1 MTLTE
6 QAYEIIR
13 QDIINGNL
21 APTTPL
27 RLDKLKARYGI
38 GHSPLREA
46 LSRLQ
51 SERLVEA
58 APLKGFTVAPLSL
71 DLMWDAIETRILIE
85 TRALRLSIKNGGDD
99 WETNIV
105 SALHAL
111 TLQTGRLRDANDPK
125 PSDFKTLEER
135 HWAFHQSLLAAC
147 RSGWLLELSER
158 LYAATERYRYPFHEA
173 ITGSSS
179 APDPQDEHQAL
190 ADAVIDRDV
199 DRSVALLDSH
209 LRIMGEQIE
218 LLMADGVDIIAD
230 LSKPA
235 TAS

>member
-6 QAYEIIR
+6 QAYEKIR
-13 QDIINGNL
+13 QDIIDGSL
-21 APTTPL
+21 APTRPL
-27 RLDKLKARYGI
+27 RLDNLKARYGI

-51 SERLVEA
+51 SERLVDA

-85 TRALRLSIKNGGDD
+85 TRALRLSIKNGGDA

-111 TLQTGRLRDANDPK
+111 TLQTRRLRDAGSSE
-125 PSDFKTLEER
+125 PSEIRTLEAR
-135 HWAFHQSLLAAC
+135 HWAFHQSLLAEC

-158 LYAATERYRYPFHEA
+158 LYAATERYRHPFHNA
-173 ITGSSS
+173 SMGNSS
-179 APDPQDEHQAL
+179 APDPQEEHQAL
-190 ADAVIDRDV
+190 ADAVIARDT

-218 LLMADGVDIIAD
+218 LLTADGMD
-230 LSKPA
+230 LSTEMSKPA